1 MRRMLFVF
9 PFHVDS
15 SRNEERNCQQFNQH
29 LAADITR
36 EADVVYV
43 LAEIRKLFEHVRT
56 AQNYPVLAFYTN
68 WALHTK
74 IDREP
79 WARAGLKMLE
89 DVVSGYPGW
98 LSRPRRSPQGCYWSF
113 RSFQQLHRQ
122 LLDFGAEHGI
132 QFDQLSTEQ
141 WRRFS
146 SLLVDILIDCPL
158 VSELKIPVVRA
169 LSLSR
174 DFVFSHA
181 SGQTLAFWKI
191 DLGNGEVMA
200 GPIF

>member
-1 MRRMLFVF
+1 MPYAVCISVPCGQAVAMK
-9 PFHVDS
+9 
-15 SRNEERNCQQFNQH
+15 NEIVSKLNQH
-29 LAADITR
+29 LDADITR

-43 LAEIRKLFEHVRT
+43 LAEIRKLFEHLRT

-79 WARAGLKMLE
+79 WARAGLKILE
-89 DVVSGYPGW
+89 DVVSGYQGG
-98 LSRPRRSPQGCYWSF
+98 SRGPEEVLKAVTGLL
-113 RSFQQLHRQ
+113 SFQQLHRQ